1 RVAHGRARPKRA
13 PPPAGVPEPGTRW
26 TPLPRRRRNHEFMAE
41 RSRLEQL
48 RIDRSQG
55 PSERPWRRRL
65 LLLALAVA
73 LVAVAWW
80 ALAGARAVAVDVAT
94 VVEEDPGAAASVLD
108 ASGYVVARRQAT
120 VASKITGRLVEVTVE
135 EGMSVAEGQI
145 LARLDDANARRALAL
160 AEAHATAARSQL
172 HEIEVRL
179 HEADLQ
185 LGRIRALA
193 STGVAS
199 RADLDAAE
207 AQRNSLAAR
216 LAATRDEI
224 TVADREVAVRRQ
236 DVEDTLVRAP
246 FAGVAVSKNA
256 QPGEIVSP
264 VSVVGGSMRKNI
276 GTIVDMTSLEIEV
289 DVNEAF
295 IQRVHPAQPVTA
307 TLQAYPEWKIPA
319 HVITTVPSAD
329 RQKATVKVRI
339 AFDQLGDPRI
349 LPDMGVKVSFQGD
362 ARDGATLLV
371 PERAL
376 RREGDRTVVFVVAD
390 GRAARRAVAVGGTV
404 GDAVEALSGVRRGER

>member
-1 RVAHGRARPKRA
+1 
-13 PPPAGVPEPGTRW
+13 
-26 TPLPRRRRNHEFMAE
+26 MAE

-264 VSVVGGSMRKNI
+264 VSAGGGFTRTGI

-362 ARDGATLLV
+362 ARDGARGGTTLLV

-404 GDAVEALSGVRRGER
+404 GDAVEALSGVRRGERVVLDPPPALADGSRVRTR